1 MWSSGLWFKSLAPL
15 VFLAKRG
22 GGTRLT
28 FPIETEANIRRRM
41 LDLCQAHARNVVE
54 ITRQLVVMLDNVAD
68 KKPKLAKENYENIV
82 KALQENEKNK
92 AIFLNEVASVGSL
105 LVSRED
111 FLRLLFRLGEI
122 AEYCEGMGYR
132 LMGIVDL
139 KWKLEAKRVQ
149 AVSHLMSSVLKE
161 ISKVRE
167 TLHSLSF
174 DADKAVE
181 TAKAVEELERQID
194 AESRRL
200 DLELISSKMP
210 LQTLLFFRDLVDRAE
225 KIADIGVDVIDH
237 IRVLALTA

>member
-1 MWSSGLWFKSLAPL
+1 MA
-15 VFLAKRG
+15 
-22 GGTRLT
+22 

-41 LDLCQAHARNVVE
+41 LDLCQTHARNVVE
-54 ITRQLVVMLDNVAD
+54 ITRQLVVLMDNLCE
-68 KKPKLAKENYENIV
+68 KKTKLAKESYEGIL
-82 KALQENEKNK
+82 KTLEENEKNK

-122 AEYCEGMGYR
+122 AEYCEAMGFR
-132 LMGIVDL
+132 LMGVVDQ
-139 KWKLEAKRVQ
+139 KWKLDTKRLEE
-149 AVSHLMSSVLKE
+149 VSHLMSSVLKE

-181 TAKAVEELERQID
+181 TAKTVEELEREVD
-194 AESRRL
+194 SESRTL
-200 DLELISSKMP
+200 DMELMASKMP
-210 LQTLLFFRDLVDRAE
+210 LQNVLFFRDLVDRAE
-225 KIADIGVDVIDH
+225 RIADIGVDVVDH